1 MKKFQSFLVL
11 RQFVALMVLV
21 VVGLIIWFVGPLVAF
36 GGLTPLAS
44 VGMRIL
50 AIAMLLAGLL
60 LWLAG
65 WSISIILVAL
75 LCLLIWFAAPMLSF
89 GHTQPFE
96 TASARAI
103 TIVAVLTVFA
113 VYGLFR
119 LKDKLRNNES
129 LVTQILEFGTK
140 QEASPAA
147 VQLQEVTGIV
157 NAALARLKAMRTGA
171 RGLSRLFQGKRYLY
185 ELPWYV
191 TLGSKGAGKTT
202 AMLNAGLAFP
212 VAEQM
217 QQAVEELTAGVGTAN
232 VDWWLTNEAVLID
245 TAGRYTRHALSSTAN
260 EVENL
265 PSGKPAIAANSKQRS
280 TIKAEPKAQQP
291 KSGETASPQEPTTTS
306 DEPKPQSDAGE
317 GKTSVDA
324 AEWLGFLA
332 LLRKHRPR
340 APINGAILTVDLASL
355 TSDDA
360 HARLGEAAVL
370 RNRLAELRTELGI
383 RFPVYLVITKM
394 DRLSGF
400 DEYFGS
406 LTAEGRSQT
415 WGFTLPPR
423 RESVAREDL
432 RARCRSELA
441 LLSKRLAEGVNTR
454 LQDEYEAGNRRKLS
468 ALDQEFSALIGPL
481 ASLIESVFIGSRY
494 DATQRDETLRG
505 VYFVSAAQVG
515 ATLVAERQTI
525 VQRLMSGLKGGSD
538 NQISA
543 PPRHLSY
550 FLQDLLTKVIFP
562 EAHLVRPNLRW
573 EFRFRLLRLVGHALA
588 LLLFAWLA
596 SSVWISLGNNR
607 AYLDAIERKTQALL
621 AKVTQLYKAPKPEA
635 VPDTLA
641 DARYLATY
649 PGLDLSSPDIAYR
662 FGLYVA
668 PGIATE
674 SRHTYDALEDNLLL
688 PQIVRRMEAVLSDA
702 IARKDSET
710 AYAALRA
717 YLMLQDKAK
726 YNADDVKGWV
736 LSDWANTDSA
746 AVFGGRASMIEHV
759 NALFSGDRIVQSPFV
774 RNDALILQ
782 ARSFLDANNATLR
795 LYERAKIAMQKEAP
809 EDFTLLRAVGPQ
821 AGTVFTRASGEPLA
835 RGVPGL
841 FTYDG
846 YRNLFDKR
854 LPEFVQL
861 ARDDDAWVMGHSLL
875 GDAQK
880 KTAEIA
886 SAAGVA
892 TDPLTEEIRRQ
903 YLMEYAQR
911 WDTFLGDIRTVSGT
925 SLAFN
930 LQILRRFA
938 APDSPLSRLAQ
949 AAVSETTLTRVA
961 ISDDK
966 SFLQKTAGQL
976 GSKSDQALGIR
987 AEERLERELVDSH
1000 FAALREVVTGTGET
1014 QTTTKSAAPTG
1025 SPQLDGL
1032 TSQLNDYYTVLTVA
1046 DNALTNNSMPPANDA
1061 AVKLKLTA
1069 DTLPAPFREV
1079 LRNLAIQ
1086 GSQEVNQGI
1095 GQLLSR
1101 QMVVTIGDACR
1112 VAVEGNYP
1120 FAPDSKQDVSIDD
1133 FTRVFAQ
1140 GGVIDDF
1147 FTKTLAPFVDTAA
1160 RPWRYKILPGATEPV
1175 QGPNLGPF
1183 ERAKAIRDV
1192 FFTDSGQKKLAWKAE
1207 IKIPELDP
1215 TITGLVLDID
1225 GQSEQYQHGPDRP
1238 FAVTWPGP
1246 RGGAHAEITANPR
1259 IRPETS
1265 TLSTDGP
1272 WAFMRLLKKGRLI
1285 ETATPGRTR
1294 AEFDFD
1300 GRKAVLDI
1308 AGAGS
1313 VANPITS
1320 NVLSSF
1326 QCPSSMPTF
1335 NLPDSGPPV
1344 GLPSALPGMRAQAEP
1359 ARQAPHVDAEP
1370 ALIEDAPLQS
1380 APQPARPKV
1389 KETPSH
1395 DDWTRAG

>member
-1 MKKFQSFLVL
+1 MKKFLSFLVL
-11 RQFVALMVLV
+11 RQFVALMALV
-21 VVGLIIWFVGPLVAF
+21 VVGLVIWFVGPLVAF

-65 WSISIILVAL
+65 WSISIMLVAL

-89 GHTQPFE
+89 GLAQPFE
-96 TASARAI
+96 AASARAI
-103 TIVAVLTVFA
+103 AIVAVLTVFA
-113 VYGLFR
+113 IYGLVR
-119 LKDKLRNNES
+119 LKDKLRNDRS
-129 LVTQILEFGTK
+129 LVKQVLDFGTK
-140 QEASPAA
+140 REVSPATA
-147 VQLQEVTGIV
+147 QLQEVTGIV
-157 NAALARLKAMRTGA
+157 NAALLRLKAMRTGA

-202 AMLNAGLAFP
+202 AMLNAGLEFP

-217 QQAVEELTAGVGTAN
+217 QQAVDELTAGEGTTN
-232 VDWWLTNEAVLID
+232 VDWWLTNDAVLID
-245 TAGRYTRHALSSTAN
+245 TAGRYTWHRPSSTAS
-260 EVENL
+260 EVRNQ
-265 PSGKPAIAANSKQRS
+265 PTVKPAIATDSKRES
-280 TIKAEPKAQQP
+280 TGKAEPKAQQP
-291 KSGETASPQEPTTTS
+291 KPGDAATPS
-306 DEPKPQSDAGE
+306 DEPGPQRDE
-317 GKTSVDA
+317 EDDKTGVDA
-324 AEWLGFLA
+324 AEWRGFLA
-332 LLRKHRPR
+332 LLRKHRPH
-340 APINGAILTVDLASL
+340 APINGAILTIDLASL

-360 HARLGEAAVL
+360 HARLGEAAML
-370 RNRLAELRTELGI
+370 RARLAELRTELGI
-383 RFPVYLVITKM
+383 RFPVYMVITKM

-415 WGFTLPPR
+415 WGFTLPHG

-441 LLSKRLAEGVNTR
+441 LLSKRLAVGVNTR
-454 LQDEYEAGNRRKLS
+454 LQDDYDAGNRRKLS

-481 ASLIESVFIGSRY
+481 ASLIESVFLGSRY

-525 VQRLMSGLKGGSD
+525 VQRLLSTLKDGSD
-538 NQISA
+538 TQIPA

-562 EAHLVRPNLRW
+562 EAHLVRPNLHW

-588 LLLFAWLA
+588 MLLFAWLA
-596 SSVWISLGNNR
+596 SSLWISLGNNR
-607 AYLDAIERKTQALL
+607 AYLEAIERKTQALL

-635 VPDTLA
+635 VPDTLT
-641 DARYLATY
+641 DAHYLPTY
-649 PGLDLSSPDIAYR
+649 PGLDLSSPDTAYR
-662 FGLYVA
+662 YGLYVA
-668 PGIATE
+668 PGITTE

-702 IARKDSET
+702 IVRKDSEA
-710 AYAALRA
+710 AYGALRV

-726 YNADDVKGWV
+726 YNADDVKAWV

-746 AVFGGRASMIEHV
+746 AIFGGRASMIEHV
-759 NALFSGDRIVQSPFV
+759 NALFSGERIVQSPFV
-774 RNDALILQ
+774 RNDALIQQ

-795 LYERAKIAMQKEAP
+795 LYERAKIAMQKAAP
-809 EDFTLLRAVGPQ
+809 EEFTLLRAVGPQ

-861 ARDDDAWVMGHSLL
+861 ARDDDAWVMGRSLL

-886 SAAGVA
+886 SVAGVA
-892 TDPLTEEIRRQ
+892 ADPLTEEIRRQ

-949 AAVSETTLTRVA
+949 AAVSETTLTRAAV
-961 ISDDK
+961 SDDK
-966 SFLQKTAGQL
+966 SFLQTTAG
-976 GSKSDQALGIR
+976 SKPAQMLGIR

-1000 FAALREVVTGTGET
+1000 FAALREVVTGTAET
-1014 QTTTKSAAPTG
+1014 QTTGKSAAPTG
-1025 SPQLDGL
+1025 APQLDGL
-1032 TSQLNDYYTVLTVA
+1032 TGQLNDYYTVLTVA
-1046 DNALTNNSMPPANDA
+1046 DNALTNNSMPPASDA

-1112 VAVEGNYP
+1112 LTVDGNYP
-1120 FAPDSKQDVSIDD
+1120 FVPDSKQDVSIDD

-1175 QGPNLGPF
+1175 QGPNLEPF

-1192 FFTDSGQKKLAWKAE
+1192 FFTDAGQKKMAWRAE

-1238 FAVTWPGP
+1238 LAVTWPGP

-1259 IRPETS
+1259 IRPDTS

-1272 WAFMRLLKKGRLI
+1272 WALMRLLKKGRLI

-1313 VANPITS
+1313 VANPLTS
-1320 NVLSSF
+1320 NVLRSF

-1335 NLPDSGPPV
+1335 NLPDSGPPI
-1344 GLPSALPGMRAQAEP
+1344 GLPSALPAMRARDEPIKTTQTIGAEP
-1359 ARQAPHVDAEP
+1359 TVIEQAPLE
-1370 ALIEDAPLQS
+1370 S
-1380 APQPARPKV
+1380 TPQPVQPRM
-1389 KETPSH
+1389 KEAPVN
-1395 DDWTRAG
+1395 DDWLRAG